1 MTADRQWT
9 RRSLLKRA
17 AGWSVGGPL
26 VIPSSV
32 LSAGDNSPNERIRLG
47 MIGLGD
53 RGKVH
58 LTGGMGGAFRT
69 GSLRARK
76 DIEIVAYSDVIE
88 SRLPKRT
95 DGGVRN
101 YTDFRELLACEDV
114 EAVVISTPDHWHA
127 VMVQEAARLGKDI
140 YCEKPLSLTIR
151 EARAIVRSANR
162 YGRVFQTGSQQRSDI
177 SGRFR
182 FACEMVRSGRIGKVK
197 QVRVYAAKTS
207 NPCDLVPARVPA
219 GIHWEMW
226 LGPAP
231 WRPYNGEIIRGWP
244 VGWRLFRDYS
254 GGEMTDAGAHY
265 MDIVQWGL
273 GTERS
278 GPEEIIPPDGKNAR
292 YLTYVYADG
301 TQVVHNPAEGVGKH
315 GAFFVGTEGTIAVDG
330 RHLETRPASIANKQI
345 GPDEVHL
352 HRSTN
357 HHSDWLHA
365 IRTRQKPVCDA
376 ESGCR
381 SVTVCHLG
389 NIARWLGRP
398 LQWDPVKEEF
408 VGDADA
414 NRCLDRAKREP
425 WAI

>member
-1 MTADRQWT
+1 LA
-9 RRSLLKRA
+9 
-17 AGWSVGGPL
+17 
-26 VIPSSV
+26 
-32 LSAGDNSPNERIRLG
+32 AGDNAPNERIRIG

-76 DIEIVAYSDVIE
+76 DIEIVAYCDVIE
-88 SRLPKRT
+88 SRLPKLT
-95 DGGVRN
+95 EAGARN
-101 YTDFRELLACEDV
+101 YVDFRELLAREDV
-114 EAVVISTPDHWHA
+114 DAVVISTPDHWHA
-127 VMVQEAARLGKDI
+127 VMVSEAARAGKDI

-151 EARAIVRSANR
+151 EARAIVRAADR
-162 YGRVFQTGSQQRSDI
+162 YERVFQTGSQQRSDV

-182 FACEMVRSGRIGKVK
+182 LACEMVRSGRIGQVK
-197 QVRVYAAKTS
+197 RVRVYAAKTS
-207 NPCDLVPARVPA
+207 NHCHLAAEPAPA
-219 GIHWEMW
+219 GLHWDMW

-231 WRPYNGEIIRGWP
+231 WRPYHGGIVKGWP

-278 GPEEIIPPDGKNAR
+278 GPAQIIPPDGKNAE
-292 YLTYVYADG
+292 YLTYVYASG
-301 TQVVHNPAEGVGKH
+301 TEVIHNPAEGVDKH

-330 RHLETRPASIANKQI
+330 RHLETHPASIARKPI
-345 GPDEVHL
+345 GPDEVSL

-357 HHSDWLHA
+357 HHSDWLRA

-376 ESGCR
+376 ETGCR

-398 LQWDPVKEEF
+398 LRWDPVKEEL
-408 VGDADA
+408 VGDAEA
-414 NRCLDRAKREP
+414 NRCLDRTKREP
-425 WAI
+425 WAVY

>member
-1 MTADRQWT
+1 MTADRQMT
-9 RRSLLKRA
+9 RRSLLRRA

-32 LSAGDNSPNERIRLG
+32 LPAGDNSPSERIRIG

-69 GSLRARK
+69 GSLRTRK
-76 DIEIVAYSDVIE
+76 DIELVTYCDVIE
-88 SRLPKRT
+88 SRLPRPT
-95 DGGVRN
+95 QREARN
-101 YTDFRELLACEDV
+101 YIDFRELLAREDID
-114 EAVVISTPDHWHA
+114 AVVISTPDHWHA
-127 VMVQEAARLGKDI
+127 VMVNEAARAGKDI

-151 EARAIVRSANR
+151 EARAIVRAANR
-162 YGRVFQTGSQQRSDI
+162 YESVFQTGSQQRSDI

-182 FACEMVRSGRIGKVK
+182 FACEMVRSGRIGQVK

-207 NPCDLVPARVPA
+207 SHCDLAAEPVPA
-219 GIHWEMW
+219 GLHWDMW

-231 WRPYNGEIIRGWP
+231 WRPYNGEIIKGWP
-244 VGWRLFRDYS
+244 IGWRLFRDYS

-278 GPEEIIPPDGKNAR
+278 GPVEIIPPDGKDAQ
-292 YLTYVYADG
+292 YLTYVYANG
-301 TQVVHNPAEGVGKH
+301 TEVIHNPAKGAGKH
-315 GAFFVGTEGTIAVDG
+315 GAFFVGTEGTVAVDG
-330 RHLETRPASIANKQI
+330 RHLETRPASIANKPI
-345 GPDEVHL
+345 GPDEAHL
-352 HRSTN
+352 YRSTN
-357 HHSDWLHA
+357 HHSDWLRA
-365 IRTRQKPVCDA
+365 VRTRQKPICDA
-376 ESGCR
+376 ETGCR

-398 LQWDPVKEEF
+398 LKWDPVKEKF
-408 VGDADA
+408 VGDAEA
-414 NRCLDRAKREP
+414 NRCLDRTKREP